1 MIIIEGV
8 DQSGRGFYEKAL
20 ISFRAALALR
30 PRNARALFHLG
41 NAQFA
46 LQAYADA
53 ERSFETALKVCLL
66 YLHFPYFISDLCMFW
81 KAGNML
87 RG

>member
-1 MIIIEGV
+1 M
-8 DQSGRGFYEKAL
+8 

-46 LQAYADA
+46 LQGYADA
-53 ERSFETALKVCLL
+53 ERSFEAALKVPLSARL
-66 YLHFPYFISDLCMFW
+66 ESASRVLHGC
-81 KAGNML
+81 
-87 RG
+87 